1 MEALNPIQALAA
13 EGRKAQA
20 LPIKIGSLSVKR
32 ANQWVEESLT
42 RPDPRFFCN
51 GLIVENENIVL
62 FAVSNAGKS
71 IFATQLAEEIAAE
84 EPVLY
89 IDCELSDKQFQLR
102 YTDTELGI
110 RHVFPE
116 NFLRAEIDPEDIDG
130 SDMDKAILSSVE
142 EAAKFG
148 IRKIFI
154 DNITF
159 IARDSEKASAA
170 SEFMKRLVKLKKTL
184 GLTII
189 VLAHTPKVHGYQVM
203 SQYSLAGSAQL
214 INFFDSAIAIGL
226 SAENKNYRYVKQV
239 KYRAGEKHYD
249 ASNVQVYE
257 IVKENGRTFFDFI
270 KPSTE
275 AQQIGETNG
284 DALEVPEDV
293 KQIADLHAK
302 GKTLRAIAEELNVSL
317 GLVQRR
323 LKKAEKMGY
332 KPVSNVS
339 DVSAVSDTENEE
351 EQMKKNPIHQSSKN
365 YGIRL
370 QISTLQ
376 GQGVP
381 FDLPFLQPASLLQ
394 SLRR

>member
-1 MEALNPIQALAA
+1 MDSHNPIEALAA

-20 LPIKIGSLSVKR
+20 LPIKIGALSVKK

-130 SDMDKAILSSVE
+130 SDMDKAILASVE

-184 GLTII
+184 DLTII

-226 SAENKNYRYVKQV
+226 SAENKSYRYIKQV

-249 ASNVQVYE
+249 AGNVLVYE
-257 IVKENGRTFFDFI
+257 IVKEDGYTHFDFI

-275 AQQIGETNG
+275 AQQIGETLG

-339 DVSAVSDTENEE
+339 DVSAVSDTESGEE
-351 EQMKKNPIHQSSKN
+351 TNTPQQQELWNTPI
-365 YGIRL
+365 
-370 QISTLQ
+370 
-376 GQGVP
+376 
-381 FDLPFLQPASLLQ
+381 D
-394 SLRR
+394 

>member
-1 MEALNPIQALAA
+1 MENPIQALQQ
-13 EGRKAQA
+13 ESRKAGS
-20 LPIKIGSLSVKR
+20 LPIKIGALSVKP

-42 RPDPRFFCN
+42 RPDPRLFCN
-51 GLIVENENIVL
+51 DLIVENENIVL

-71 IFATQLAEEIAAE
+71 IFATQLAEEIARD

-102 YTDTELGI
+102 YTDPDLGV
-110 RHVFPE
+110 RHIFPD
-116 NFLRAEIDPEDIDG
+116 NVLRAEISPEDIDG
-130 SDMDKAILSSVE
+130 SDMDQAILQSVE

-148 IRKIFI
+148 IKKIFI

-159 IARDSEKASAA
+159 IARDSEKASTA
-170 SEFMKRLVKLKKTL
+170 SEFMKRLVKLKKSL
-184 GLTII
+184 GLTLI

-226 SAENKNYRYVKQV
+226 SAENKAYRYIKQV

-249 ASNVQVYE
+249 AGNVLVYE
-257 IVKENGRTFFDFI
+257 IVKEDGYTHFDFI

-275 AQQIGETNG
+275 AQQIGESLG
-284 DALEVPEDV
+284 DTLEVPEDV

-339 DVSAVSDTENEE
+339 DVSAVSDTESPEE
-351 EQMKKNPIHQSSKN
+351 SNTPQQQELWNTPI
-365 YGIRL
+365 
-370 QISTLQ
+370 
-376 GQGVP
+376 
-381 FDLPFLQPASLLQ
+381 D
-394 SLRR
+394 

>member
-1 MEALNPIQALAA
+1 MEDNPIQALAA

-20 LPIKIGSLSVKR
+20 LPIKIGALSVKR

-226 SAENKNYRYVKQV
+226 
-239 KYRAGEKHYD
+239 YD

-275 AQQIGETNG
+275 AQQIGETVG

-339 DVSAVSDTENEE
+339 DVSAVSDSENEE
-351 EQMKKNPIHQSSKN
+351 EPDSPVQQELWNTP
-365 YGIRL
+365 
-370 QISTLQ
+370 T
-376 GQGVP
+376 
-381 FDLPFLQPASLLQ
+381 D
-394 SLRR
+394 

>member
-1 MEALNPIQALAA
+1 MHNPVRAIQQEALKG
-13 EGRKAQA
+13 ES
-20 LPIKIGSLSVKR
+20 LPIKIGALSVKK

-42 RPDPRFFCN
+42 RPDPRFYCN

-71 IFATQLAEEIAAE
+71 IFATQLAEEIAAQ

-102 YTDTELGI
+102 YTDQGI
-110 RHVFPE
+110 RHIFPE
-116 NFLRAEIDPEDIDG
+116 NFLRAEIDPEDLDG
-130 SDMDKAILSSVE
+130 SDMDKAILASVE

-249 ASNVQVYE
+249 AANVQVYE
-257 IVKENGRTFFDFI
+257 IVKENGRTYFDFI
-270 KPSTE
+270 KSSTE
-275 AQQIGETNG
+275 AQQIGETVG
-284 DALEVPEDV
+284 DTLEVPEDV
-293 KQIADLHAK
+293 KQIADLHAM

-323 LKKAEKMGY
+323 LKKAERLGY
-332 KPVSNVS
+332 NPVSNVS
-339 DVSAVSDTENEE
+339 DVSAVSDTESSEE
-351 EQMKKNPIHQSSKN
+351 TNTPQQQEIWDTP
-365 YGIRL
+365 
-370 QISTLQ
+370 T
-376 GQGVP
+376 
-381 FDLPFLQPASLLQ
+381 D
-394 SLRR
+394 

>member
-1 MEALNPIQALAA
+1 MENPVEALVK
-13 EGRKAQA
+13 EVRKADS
-20 LPIKIGSLSVKR
+20 LPIKIGALSVKP

-51 GLIVENENIVL
+51 DLIVENENIVL

-71 IFATQLAEEIAAE
+71 IFATQLAEEIAAQ

-110 RHVFPE
+110 RHIFPKA
-116 NFLRAEIDPEDIDG
+116 FLRAEINPEDIDG
-130 SDMDKAILSSVE
+130 SDMDQAILQSVE

-148 IRKIFI
+148 IKKIFI

-226 SAENKNYRYVKQV
+226 SAEDKSYRYVKQV

-249 ASNVQVYE
+249 ASNVLVYE
-257 IVKENGRTFFDFI
+257 IVKSDGFTHFEFV
-270 KPSTE
+270 KASTE
-275 AQQIGETNG
+275 SQQIGESLG
-284 DALEVPEDV
+284 DSLEVPEDV
-293 KQIADLHAK
+293 KKIADLQAM
-302 GKTLRAIAEELNVSL
+302 GKTLRAIAEELNISL
-317 GLVQRR
+317 GMVQRR
-323 LKKAEKMGY
+323 LKKAEKLGY
-332 KPVSNVS
+332 QPAPVSDVS
-339 DVSAVSDTENEE
+339 DVSAPETAEE
-351 EQMKKNPIHQSSKN
+351 PNTPQQQELWNTP
-365 YGIRL
+365 
-370 QISTLQ
+370 T
-376 GQGVP
+376 
-381 FDLPFLQPASLLQ
+381 D
-394 SLRR
+394 

>member
-20 LPIKIGSLSVKR
+20 LPIKIGALSVKR

-42 RPDPRFFCN
+42 RPDPRFFCG

-130 SDMDKAILSSVE
+130 SDMDKAILASVE

-257 IVKENGRTFFDFI
+257 IIKENGRTFFDFI

-275 AQQIGETNG
+275 AQQIGETVG

-351 EQMKKNPIHQSSKN
+351 EPDSPVQQELWNTP
-365 YGIRL
+365 
-370 QISTLQ
+370 T
-376 GQGVP
+376 
-381 FDLPFLQPASLLQ
+381 D
-394 SLRR
+394 

>member
-1 MEALNPIQALAA
+1 MATDPLKAISGVLEEAENTTKSGMFL
-13 EGRKAQA
+13 
-20 LPIKIGSLSVKR
+20 VKT
-32 ANQWVEESLT
+32 ANQTVEDARK
-42 RPDPRFFCN
+42 RPDPEPLYLSLWYEGEVCC
-51 GLIVENENIVL
+51 L
-62 FAVSNAGKS
+62 FADSNLGKS
-71 IFATQLAEEIAAE
+71 ILAVQMADEIARKHR
-84 EPVLY
+84 VLY

-130 SDMDKAILSSVE
+130 SDMDKAILASVE

-257 IVKENGRTFFDFI
+257 IIKENGRTFFDFI

-275 AQQIGETNG
+275 AQQIGETIG

-332 KPVSNVS
+332 KPV
-339 DVSAVSDTENEE
+339 
-351 EQMKKNPIHQSSKN
+351 
-365 YGIRL
+365 
-370 QISTLQ
+370 
-376 GQGVP
+376 
-381 FDLPFLQPASLLQ
+381 
-394 SLRR
+394 

>member
-1 MEALNPIQALAA
+1 MEDNPIQALAA

-20 LPIKIGSLSVKR
+20 LPIKIGALSVKR

-42 RPDPRFFCN
+42 RPDPRCFCG

-102 YTDTELGI
+102 YTDTEL
-110 RHVFPE
+110 
-116 NFLRAEIDPEDIDG
+116 
-130 SDMDKAILSSVE
+130 
-142 EAAKFG
+142 G

-257 IVKENGRTFFDFI
+257 IIKENGRTFFDFI

-275 AQQIGETNG
+275 AQQIGETVG

-339 DVSAVSDTENEE
+339 DVSAVSDSANEE
-351 EQMKKNPIHQSSKN
+351 ETDSPVQQELWNTP
-365 YGIRL
+365 
-370 QISTLQ
+370 T
-376 GQGVP
+376 
-381 FDLPFLQPASLLQ
+381 D
-394 SLRR
+394 